1 MNLRDEVDLQ
11 TGDLLLFRG
20 TSWVSWLV
28 EWFGVSRYSHVG
40 IVVKNPVFLGLDLE
54 DGTYILESSWN
65 NTPDAEDHQMKF
77 GVQLHLLDDV
87 LKEYSKGSVM
97 TRKVNCERNDAFYQK
112 LTELHKE
119 IHDKPYDTTPWDWLC
134 AKYNMIC
141 PLPSDP
147 AYKTTKRFWCSALVS
162 YLYCQLGIM
171 EKDVNWS
178 LVAPREFS
186 STESKWVRF
195 LCPIDK
201 EKILY

>member
-1 MNLRDEVDLQ
+1 MNIRDEADLQ

-20 TSWVSWLV
+20 TSWLSWFV
-28 EWFGVSRYSHVG
+28 EWVGVSKYSHVG
-40 IVVKNPVFLGLDLE
+40 IVVKNPKFLNPKLE

-65 NTPDAEDHQMKF
+65 NTPDAEDHQMKM
-77 GVQLHLLDDV
+77 GVQLHLLDEV
-87 LKEYSKGSVM
+87 LAEYPKGSVLV
-97 TRKVNCERNDAFYQK
+97 RKITCERNDIFYETFAK
-112 LTELHKE
+112 LHTK
-119 IHDKPYDTTPWDWLC
+119 IHNKPYDVNPWDWLC

-162 YLYCQLGIM
+162 YLFCELGIIDQ
-171 EKDVNWS
+171 KLNWS

-186 STESKWVRF
+186 SDEARWVRF
-195 LCPIDK
+195 LCPIEK

>member
-40 IVVKNPVFLGLDLE
+40 IVVKNPAFLDPDLE
-54 DGTYILESSWN
+54 NGIYLLESSWN
-65 NTPDAEDHQMKF
+65 NTPDAEDHQMKC
-77 GVQLHLLDDV
+77 GVQLHLLDDI
-87 LKEYSKGSVM
+87 LKECSRGSVL
-97 TRKVNCERNDAFYQK
+97 TRKVNCERNESFYQT
-112 LTELHKE
+112 LIDIHKE
-119 IHDKPYDTTPWDWLC
+119 IHDKPYDMSPWDWLC

-162 YLYCQLGIM
+162 YVFCQLGIM

-186 STESKWVRF
+186 STEAKQIRF

-201 EKILY
+201 EKPLY